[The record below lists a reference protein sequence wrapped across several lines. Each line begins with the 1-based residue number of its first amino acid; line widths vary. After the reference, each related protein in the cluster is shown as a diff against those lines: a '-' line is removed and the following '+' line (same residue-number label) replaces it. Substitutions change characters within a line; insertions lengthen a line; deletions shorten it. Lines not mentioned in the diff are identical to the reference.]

1 MRKRILTLCMLLCG
15 ICLIFTVRNCGAEM
29 LPQGAGSF
37 SVEEQA
43 GANAG
48 PMNIFYYRPSAWT
61 KDQPVVVVFHGL
73 KRDAEK
79 YRDDWIQYAEQYDML
94 VICPEFSEE
103 KFPGVRYYNTGNV
116 SDTDDETGTVQP
128 KDKWVFSA
136 IDDVIK
142 ETEKRTGVSAAN
154 ITLFAHSAGAQMLHR
169 YILFDGS
176 AKVRRFIPANAGW
189 YTMPDRSVDFPYGI
203 KNVPVDDKALQR
215 AFAAPVTILLGGA
228 DTQRSKILRK
238 TTLADAQGMNRF
250 ERGNHF
256 FAMAKQQAGKM
267 DAAFNWQIE
276 TVPGVGHNDALMAG
290 AAAKLIADDNQNRL
304 QEKKQ

>member
-15 ICLIFTVRNCGAEM
+15 IWLIFAVRNCGAET
-29 LPQGAGSF
+29 LLQGAGSF
-37 SVEEQA
+37 SIQEQA
-43 GANAG
+43 GVNED
-48 PMNIFYYRPSAWT
+48 PMNIFYYRPVAWN

-79 YRDDWIQYAEQYDML
+79 YRDDWIRYAEQYDLL

-103 KFPGVRYYNTGNV
+103 KFPGVRYYNTGNI
-116 SDTDDETGTVQP
+116 SDTDDETGRIQP
-128 KDKWVFSA
+128 KDKWVFAA

-142 ETEKRTGVSAAN
+142 ETGKRTGVSAAN

-203 KNVPVDDKALQR
+203 KNVPVDERSLQK

-238 TTLADAQGMNRF
+238 TSLADAQGMNRLD
-250 ERGNHF
+250 RGNRF
-256 FAMAKQQAGKM
+256 FSMAKQQAEELGT
-267 DAAFNWQIE
+267 AFNWQVEI
-276 TVPGVGHNDALMAG
+276 VPGVGHNDTLMAG
-290 AAAKLIADDNQNRL
+290 AAAKLIAEDNTVRL
-304 QEKKQ
+304 QVK